1 MNGLVVHVGIFFST
15 EQFSILSKRLLNER
29 RRKMFI
35 SHEIFPHSFDRWCWK
50 VNFHITYQKTIIMD
64 IKKKALEIV
73 KFLNDH
79 FYINLPWWIHF
90 CSHFF
95 PTLIFFLL
103 LVFLC
108 LFKNRNFFFFEQNTK
123 KKYINFHFAQQ
134 ENFFSGYFSTQIF
147 SNKNFF
153 YIIFVLFFSNY

>member
-1 MNGLVVHVGIFFST
+1 MPNEWIGRARRNFFPT
-15 EQFSILSKRLLNER
+15 EQFSILSKCLLNER

-35 SHEIFPHSFDRWCWK
+35 SHEIFPHSLDRSCWK
-50 VNFHITYQKTIIMD
+50 VDFHINYQKTIIMD
-64 IKKKALEIV
+64 IKKALEIV

-95 PTLIFFLL
+95 RLFFLL

-108 LFKNRNFFFFEQNTK
+108 LLKIET
-123 KKYINFHFAQQ
+123 
-134 ENFFSGYFSTQIF
+134 FSF
-147 SNKNFF
+147 SNKIQKKNSLCSARKFFRLFF
-153 YIIFVLFFSNY
+153 YTNFL